1 MKLAYFGVTGN
12 PAHNGHVN
20 VVKKALEEK
29 FDMVWV
35 VPVYQHPFGKEML
48 AYDLRKEMLIKAFQD
63 VKNAKVL
70 DIDMLFVN
78 QTQDIPFTYNVLK
91 FCRKSFGV
99 SPEFL
104 IGGDN
109 HDIWEK
115 FKYGK
120 ELKDEFGVY
129 VIEDNGVHSTEIRE
143 MAKKQQWDEVSKY
156 CNPDV
161 VEFIK
166 LNNLYQS

>member
-20 VVKKALEEK
+20 VVKKALEER

-48 AYDLRKEMLIKAFQD
+48 AYDLRKEMLIKAFKD
-63 VKNAKVL
+63 VKKAKVL

-78 QTQDIPFTYNVLK
+78 QTQNIPFTYNVLK
-91 FCRKSFGV
+91 YCRKSFGL

-109 HDIWEK
+109 LDIWER
-115 FKYGK
+115 FKCSK
-120 ELKDEFGVY
+120 EIKSEFGVY
-129 VIEDNGVHSTEIRE
+129 VIEENGVHSTEIRE
-143 MAKKQQWDEVSKY
+143 MVKKQQWDEVSKY